1 MRYPKVLFL
10 ALFIIPAI
18 GFSQSDITLVRT
30 PSISPDGTTVAFSY
44 QGDIWKMPINGGEP
58 RRLTIHEAHEINPI
72 WSPDG
77 QSIAFTSNRWGNSDI
92 YTTSKDG
99 GAPFRVTYH
108 SSNDVLSDWAKN
120 NAILFSS
127 SRAYRQIEWDS
138 EIHSVSASG
147 GTPVRYLD
155 AIGEMASM
163 SPNGNLVA
171 FVRGSCRISRED
183 YKGPADME
191 VWIYNVKTE
200 QYTRITENETN
211 DYMPRWAD
219 DNTLFFIGVS
229 SGRYNLHSFKI
240 NGDGTA
246 QGTPTALTSYKD
258 EGVRHFDVKN
268 NVAVF
273 ERDTRIYKMSVGGTP
288 QAMSIDIKADYRFDP
303 IEKRTFSNGINN
315 YRVSPNNKLV
325 AMVIRGEVFVKEN
338 DKEKRRA
345 VNISNHA
352 YRDQGVAWI
361 NDSTLLFTSDR
372 NGQYD
377 LYLAKSGDPNKTDI
391 FKTLK
396 YELVRLTKTD
406 ENEFSPVISPD
417 KKKVVF
423 RRGRGKLLTADI
435 EDGKLKNEKVL
446 LDGWSTPSGVSWSP
460 DSKWLSY
467 AISDLTFNSDIYI
480 HAADNSQKPVNVSMH
495 PRRDRSP
502 FWSEDGSKLAF
513 VSNRNNGD
521 DDIWFVWLKREDWE
535 KTQRDRDEGY
545 YFDSE
550 EKKEG
555 NGNGNGKGKKGKK
568 KEVKPI
574 QIDFADIHD
583 RLRQVTSRPGNEGAP
598 VVSKDGERIYFTA
611 GSDVSNGR
619 DLYSV
624 KWNGRETKELTKGG
638 QNPYGISLEP
648 TGNAL
653 YILKRGSLS
662 KLDAKS
668 GKATP
673 LSHSAKMSIDHQQER
688 EQVFEEAWSA
698 LNEGFYDPDFHGQ
711 NWKELKK
718 KYKQWAMAAS
728 TSQDFYYICNLML
741 GQLNA
746 SHMGLIGGNDE
757 KTQRESTGRLGI
769 EVAPEKGGVK
779 VTHIVP
785 YTPADRVKSK
795 LYVGDVITAVN
806 GQKMASNTNFYGLL
820 ADETDDQVLL
830 EVKGTDGKSREVVIR
845 PSRSINNQLYEEWI
859 KEKQELTEKYSN
871 GRLGYIHIR
880 GMNLPSFERFER
892 ELMASGLGKDGIV
905 IDVRYNGGGWTTDY
919 LMAVLNV
926 KQHAYTIPRGAAKSL
941 DENKD
946 FNQFYPYSERLPLS
960 AWTKPSIAMCNE
972 SSYSNAEI
980 FSHAYKTLGIG
991 TLVGMPTFGAV
1002 ISTGGQGLLDGSFVR
1017 MPFRAWYVKATGENM
1032 ENGPAV
1038 PDVIIDNPPASRAKG
1053 EDAQLKKSVELLLQQ
1068 IDSK

>member
-1 MRYPKVLFL
+1 MKYLLIL
-10 ALFIIPAI
+10 ALFITSSLS
-18 GFSQSDITLVRT
+18 FSQSDITLVRT
-30 PSISPDGTTVAFSY
+30 PSISPDGSTVAFSY
-44 QGDIWKMPINGGEP
+44 QGDIWKIPVNGGEP

-77 QSIAFTSNRWGNSDI
+77 QSIAFTSNRWGNLDI
-92 YTTSKDG
+92 YTTSKEG
-99 GAPFRVTYH
+99 GTPFRLTYH
-108 SSNDVLSDWAKN
+108 STNDVLSDWSDGN
-120 NAILFSS
+120 NILFSS

-138 EIHSVSASG
+138 EIHSVPASG
-147 GTPVRYLD
+147 GTPIRYMD

-191 VWIYNVKTE
+191 VWIYNVKNK
-200 QYTRITENETN
+200 QYTRITDNETN
-211 DYMPRWAD
+211 DYLPRWAD

-229 SGRYNLHSFKI
+229 SGRYNLHSQKI
-240 NGDGTA
+240 NSDGTS
-246 QGTPTALTSYKD
+246 QGAPTPLTSYKD

-268 NVAVF
+268 NMVVF
-273 ERDTRIYKMSVGGTP
+273 ERETHIYKMNVGGSP
-288 QAMSIDIKADYRFDP
+288 QMMNIDIKADYRFDP
-303 IEKRTFSNGINN
+303 IEKRTFNNRINE
-315 YRVSPNNKLV
+315 YKVSPNNKRV
-325 AMVIRGEVFVKEN
+325 AMVIRGEIFVKEN
-338 DKEKRRA
+338 DKEKRRS
-345 VNISNHA
+345 VNISNHP
-352 YRDQGVAWI
+352 YRDQGVDWL
-361 NDSTLLFTSDR
+361 NDSTLIFTSDR

-377 LYLAKSGDPNKTDI
+377 LYMAKSSDPNKTDI

-396 YELVRLTKTD
+396 YELVRLTKTN
-406 ENEFSPVISPD
+406 ENEFSPIISPD
-417 KKKVVF
+417 GKKVAF
-423 RRGRGKLLTADI
+423 RRGRGKLIIADI
-435 EDGKLKNEKVL
+435 DGGKLKNEKAL
-446 LDGWSTPSGVSWSP
+446 LDGWSTPSGISWSP
-460 DSKWLSY
+460 DSKWLAY
-467 AISDLTFNSDIYI
+467 ALSDLTFNSEIYI
-480 HAADNSQKPVNVSMH
+480 HSAANDKAPVNVSMH
-495 PRRDRSP
+495 PRRDRAP

-521 DDIWFVWLKREDWE
+521 DDVWFVWLKREDWE

-545 YFDSE
+545 YFEAKEPKE
-550 EKKEG
+550 E
-555 NGNGNGKGKKGKK
+555 NGKGKKDKK
-568 KEVKPI
+568 KEVKPL
-574 QIDFADIHD
+574 QIDFEDIHD
-583 RLRQVTSRPGNEGAP
+583 RLLQVTSRPGNEGAP
-598 VVSKDGERIYFTA
+598 VVSKDGETLYFTA

-619 DLYSV
+619 DLFSV
-624 KWNGRETKELTKGG
+624 KWDGKETKKLTKGG

-653 YILKRGSLS
+653 YLLKRGSLS
-662 KLDAKS
+662 KLDSKS
-668 GKATP
+668 GKSTP
-673 LSHSAKMSIDHQQER
+673 LSHSAKMTIDHSQER
-688 EQVFEEAWSA
+688 EQIFEEAWSA
-698 LNEGFYDPDFHGQ
+698 LNEGFYDPDFHGKD
-711 NWKELKK
+711 WKALKK
-718 KYKQWAMAAS
+718 KYKKWALAAS
-728 TSQDFYYICNLML
+728 TSQDFYYIFNLML

-746 SHMGLIGGNDE
+746 SHMGLRGGNDE
-757 KTQRESTGRLGI
+757 NTQRTSTGRLGV
-769 EVAPEKGGVK
+769 EVVPVKGGVK
-779 VTHIVP
+779 ITHIVP
-785 YTPADRVKSK
+785 HTPADRVKSK
-795 LYVGDVITAVN
+795 LFVGDIITSVN
-806 GQKMASNTNFYGLL
+806 GEKMGANDNFYGLL
-820 ADETDDQVLL
+820 AEEIEDQVLL
-830 EVKGTDGKSREVVIR
+830 EVKSTDGKTKEVVIR
-845 PSRSINNQLYEEWI
+845 PSRSINSQLYEEWI
-859 KEKQELTEKYSN
+859 KEKQALVEKYSN

-892 ELMASGLGKDGIV
+892 ELMASGLGKEGIV

-941 DENKD
+941 NENKE
-946 FNQFYPYSERLPLS
+946 FKQYYPYSERLPLS

-1038 PDVIIDNPPASRAKG
+1038 PDVIIDNPPASRANG